1 MISRGWTDE
10 DVARVE
16 NPAVKGVQPNES
28 PKPKGRIPKP
38 EMNSTERR
46 YAQYLDLQKAVG
58 EILWYGFETVTIKLG
73 PDCRFTPDF
82 LVMLSDGSLSFHDT
96 KGSKAI
102 KTGKRSGQTQPYVE
116 EDARVKTC
124 VLAANFVIPISFV
137 WQRQDG
143 EWEKREL

>member
-1 MISRGWTDE
+1 MHCTRRTHAGAHEHGKRGILESDWRRMISRGWTDE

-116 EDARVKTC
+116 EEDRKSV
-124 VLAANFVIPISFV
+124 V
-137 WQRQDG
+137 
-143 EWEKREL
+143 